1 MSTVINAPR
10 NISNFKAGADL
21 SAAANLNLSVKFDG
35 SGEIVL
41 STAGDAGI
49 GFLVNSPIAGENAE
63 VSTIGGGAL
72 GVAAA
77 TIAAGDFLKSDAA
90 GKLVAASSAD
100 DLAIAKA
107 MKSAVA
113 NDVFE
118 IEPILLRIHA

>member
-1 MSTVINAPR
+1 MSTVFNPPR
-10 NISNFKAGADL
+10 NISNFVAGADL
-21 SAAANLNLSVKFDG
+21 SAVANLNLSVKFDG
-35 SGEIVL
+35 SGDIVL

-49 GFLVNSPIAGENAE
+49 GFLVNSPIVGESAE
-63 VSTIGGGAL
+63 ISTLGGGAL

-77 TIAAGDFLKSDAA
+77 TIAAGDFLKSDAN
-90 GKLVAASSAD
+90 GELVVASTAD

-118 IEPILLRIHA
+118 VEPILLRIHA

>member
-1 MSTVINAPR
+1 MSTVFNAPR
-10 NISNFKAGADL
+10 NIANFKAGADL
-21 SAAANLNLSVKFDG
+21 SAEANLNLSVKFDG
-35 SGEIVL
+35 SGDIVL
-41 STAGDAGI
+41 SGSGAAGI
-49 GFLVNSPIAGENAE
+49 GFLVNSPIVGENAE
-63 VSTIGGGAL
+63 VSTLGGGAL
-72 GVAAA
+72 GVAAG

-90 GKLVAASSAD
+90 GKLVVASTAN